1 MNSILIFLKAPTAGK
16 VKTRLAQAIG
26 DAEAVEVYRALVE
39 RQLQSIP
46 SNCTVEVHYSPPEA
60 LEQVQSWLGKKYD
73 YYPQC
78 SGSLTERLTDACIA
92 AFKRGYSR
100 VFCIGG
106 DCPQLDLAH
115 FEQAIAEL
123 KTVNDVVF
131 GPTEDGGYYLVGMS
145 APHVKLF
152 EDIPWSSE
160 NTLKASL
167 TQAKRLDLKVHQ
179 LDTLYDVDTIHEL
192 ERARADHL
200 LD

>member
-1 MNSILIFLKAPTAGK
+1 MNSILIFLKAPTTGH
-16 VKTRLAQAIG
+16 VKTRLAETIG
-26 DAEAVEVYRALVE
+26 DAEAVTVYRELVE
-39 RQLQSIP
+39 RQLQKIP
-46 SNCTVEVHYSPPEA
+46 NNCTLEVHYSPPED
-60 LEQVQSWLGKKYD
+60 LELLQAWLGKKYD

-78 SGSLTERLTDACIA
+78 PGNLTERLSHACSS

-131 GPTEDGGYYLVGMS
+131 GPTEDGGYYLIGMS
-145 APHVKLF
+145 APHIKLF
-152 EDIPWSSE
+152 ESIPWSSKD
-160 NTLKASL
+160 TLKASL
-167 TQAKRLDLKVHQ
+167 SQAKRLDLKIHK

-192 ERARADHL
+192 QRARTAQL